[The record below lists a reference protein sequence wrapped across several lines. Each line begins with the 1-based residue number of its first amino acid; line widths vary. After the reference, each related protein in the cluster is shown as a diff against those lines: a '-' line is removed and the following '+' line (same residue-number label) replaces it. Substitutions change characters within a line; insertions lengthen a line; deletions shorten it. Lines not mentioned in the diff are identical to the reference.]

1 MFSQLKTIFL
11 TSVCS
16 ILAFIAVANVGGN
29 CFGLIYEP
37 EVPESLKN

>member
-11 TSVCS
+11 TSLCS
-16 ILAFIAVANVGGN
+16 ILAFIAIANVGAN

-37 EVPESLKN
+37 EIPESLRD